1 MARQTEA
8 GNRGTHGTR
17 LLRALAE
24 EGRQIFSTAEG
35 REVAL
40 RIGVPEG
47 YVGRL
52 LTLMVRN
59 GWLVRLRRGLYATSG
74 VASGAVE
81 VHPFAIATRLVSPS
95 AISHWSA
102 LNYHGLTEQVP
113 RVVTAF
119 TPKPVVTPSMR
130 APNEARRTRHA
141 WEVAGVRYEYVSVKK
156 EHFFGIEEVWVDAD
170 SRVPI
175 TDPERTALEAFISPR
190 MFGGIGMALG
200 ILEEHIQEL
209 DADKLVEYA
218 SRYGKTSVAKRVGW
232 ALERAQVAE
241 PVWSPLL
248 SIPAAGHH
256 ALDPTLPRRGFWDS
270 RWMILDNL
278 PRSRGQ

>member
-1 MARQTEA
+1 M
-8 GNRGTHGTR
+8 R

-24 EGRQIFSTAEG
+24 EGRQIFSTREG
-35 REVAL
+35 TDVAL
-40 RIGVPEG
+40 RTGVPEG

-74 VASGAVE
+74 VASGAIQ

-113 RVVTAF
+113 RVITAF

-130 APNEARRTRHA
+130 APNDARHTRHA

-175 TDPERTALEAFISPR
+175 TDPERTALEAFVAPR
-190 MFGGIGMALG
+190 MFGGIGLGLG
-200 ILEEHIQEL
+200 ILEEHLHEL
-209 DADKLVEYA
+209 DADKLVGYA
-218 SRYGKTSVAKRVGW
+218 SRYGKTSVVKRVGW
-232 ALERAQVAE
+232 ALKRAEVPE
-241 PVWSPLL
+241 TVLEPLL
-248 SIPAAGHH
+248 SLPTTRYHT
-256 ALDPTLPRRGFWDS
+256 LDPTLPRRGSCDS

-278 PRSRGQ
+278 PRSKGW